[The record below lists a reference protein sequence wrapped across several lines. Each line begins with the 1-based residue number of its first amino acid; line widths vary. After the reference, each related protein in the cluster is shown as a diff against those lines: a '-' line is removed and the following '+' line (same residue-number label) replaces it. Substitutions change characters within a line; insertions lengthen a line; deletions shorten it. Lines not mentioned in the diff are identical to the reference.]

1 MALFM
6 NHFLFFEICCFVLT
20 ILFPK
25 GFYSFRRMGSTFP
38 KSKVDECIGGG
49 ISHYSFNANVWVVLP
64 FHLKVI
70 VYCYCVLKKVG
81 ELLVFVPLDKL
92 KLES

>member
-1 MALFM
+1 
-6 NHFLFFEICCFVLT
+6 
-20 ILFPK
+20 
-25 GFYSFRRMGSTFP
+25 MGSTFP

-49 ISHYSFNANVWVVLP
+49 ISHYSINANVWVVFP

-81 ELLVFVPLDKL
+81 ELMVFIPFDKL

>member
-1 MALFM
+1 VFQ
-6 NHFLFFEICCFVLT
+6 
-20 ILFPK
+20 K
-25 GFYSFRRMGSTFP
+25 GLYSFRRMGSTFP
-38 KSKVDECIGGG
+38 KSKVDECIGGV
-49 ISHYSFNANVWVVLP
+49 ISHYSINVNVWVVFP
-64 FHLKVI
+64 FHLKVN